1 MKKYRNIRL
10 LALLM
15 AMLLLTGC
23 SGAGDTGLS
32 PVPQP
37 QAETALPFSPVE
49 TQQQPPKGMVGVTQ
63 NDRLT
68 LYVDEKTACI
78 AVYDR
83 ASGQWF
89 YSNPVDAKKDS
100 RAGKTEKN
108 VLMSQLSVS
117 CYQEDLNLVTFYSAQ
132 DAVAKDQFTIEG
144 LQDGLRVTYHLGTMQ
159 PLTDLMP
166 RYITP
171 ERMQTMVYD
180 RLPEKDADYIRKRYI
195 NSTTHEGFLELPPAT
210 RKSNLVAKKLA
221 EYFVAAGYTWE
232 DQAEDNR
239 ISGYEM
245 VDNSRYITV
254 PLEYRL
260 REDHLSVQL
269 LVEQVESVGSLNI
282 AGFSL
287 LPYFGAGSTEDDGY
301 LMIPGGSGAL
311 IHFNNGK
318 SNESVYQQQLYG
330 PDPATQSMA
339 RLQNS
344 QAARLPVFGVK
355 RNDSAFL
362 AVISQGEAEGY
373 VNADVSGRKNSY
385 NYVYPSF
392 TLRDSQ
398 ELSMSSSTGNEAS
411 MRLVEK
417 DIYQGALAVDYYF
430 LDADAGYS
438 EMAAR
443 YRELLVERGVFTA
456 REALDQAP
464 LYLSVIGVI
473 EKTERVLGV
482 PYSATVAMTT
492 CEQAKMMLDR
502 LLDTLDTSV
511 RMRYMGWF
519 NGGVDHASARDVRF
533 NRQTGTA
540 AELLAL
546 AEKLEA
552 SGGALFLD
560 AAFQYVPQ
568 SSGDFNRAK
577 EAVRSIGGE
586 VKSHALYLL
595 GGAPST
601 RQNMGELYN
610 ITTPAAL
617 ASRMD
622 AFVEDLGQLKSQ
634 NFALRDLASAL
645 SSDPYIQR
653 GVSRTQAQLTV
664 ESALADFQQSVGR
677 LLAVEPN
684 AYALASAD
692 EAVNI
697 PEEGVGFYIV
707 DESIPFYPMVLHGMM
722 DYAGTPL
729 NIRADFDAQADLL
742 SMLENGSAPHFML
755 AWEES
760 FRMNGSVYAQWY
772 SVALDVWLE
781 HCVRFAQAYEEV
793 LLPVQHCTMDKH
805 ERLDNGL
812 TVVTYSD
819 GTRVCINNQ
828 SCAAAYEG
836 MTIDAM
842 DYMVLKGQ
850 VEP

>member
-15 AMLLLTGC
+15 TMLALSGCTGPDN
-23 SGAGDTGLS
+23 SGLV

-37 QAETALPFSPVE
+37 TVETAMTFTPAETV
-49 TQQQPPKGMVGVTQ
+49 QQPPKGMVGVCQ

-68 LYVDEKTACI
+68 LYVDQETACV
-78 AVYDR
+78 AVYDQV
-83 ASGQWF
+83 SGQWF

-100 RAGKTEKN
+100 RAGKTEKS
-108 VLMSQLSVS
+108 VLMSQLSVT

-132 DAVAKDQFTIEG
+132 DAVEKDQFTIEG
-144 LQDGLRVTYHLGTMQ
+144 LQDGLRVTYHMGTMK

-171 ERMQTMVYD
+171 ERMQALVYD
-180 RLPEKDADYIRKRYI
+180 HLPEKDVDYIRKRYI
-195 NSTTHEGFLELPPAT
+195 NSTTHEGFLELLPAT

-260 REDHLSVQL
+260 AEDHLSVRL
-269 LVEQVESVGSLNI
+269 LVNQVESVGSLDV

-287 LPYFGAGSTEDDGY
+287 LPYFGAGSTEDNGY
-301 LMIPGGSGAL
+301 LMVPGGSGAL

-318 SNESVYQQQLYG
+318 FNESVYQQQLFG
-330 PDPATQSMA
+330 TDPATQSMS
-339 RLQNS
+339 RLQTS
-344 QAARLPVFGVK
+344 QAARLPVFGIK
-355 RNDSAFL
+355 RNDSVFL
-362 AVISQGEAEGY
+362 AVVSQGAAEGY

-430 LDADAGYS
+430 LDAGAGYS

-443 YRELLVERGVFTA
+443 YRELLAESGAFTVQ
-456 REALDQAP
+456 EASDKTP
-464 LYLSVIGVI
+464 LYVSVIGAI
-473 EKTERVLGV
+473 EKTERILGV

-492 CEQAKMMLDR
+492 CEQAEMMLDR
-502 LLDTLDTSV
+502 LLENMDVSV

-519 NGGVDHASARDVRF
+519 NGGVDHDSARKVRI

-540 AELLAL
+540 VEILSL

-552 SGGALFLD
+552 NDSELFLD
-560 AAFQYVPQ
+560 AAFQFVPQ
-568 SSGDFNRAK
+568 SSGDFNRAR

-601 RQNMGELYN
+601 RQNMGELYS

-617 ASRMD
+617 AGRMD
-622 AFVEDLGQLKSQ
+622 AFVKELGQLKKQ
-634 NFALRDLASAL
+634 NFALPDLTSAL

-664 ESALADFQQSVGR
+664 EAALADFQQAVGR
-677 LLAVEPN
+677 VLAVEPN
-684 AYALASAD
+684 AYALAAAD

-697 PEEGVGFYIV
+697 PEEGVGYYIV
-707 DESIPFYPMVLHGMM
+707 DESIPFYAMVLHGMM
-722 DYAGTPL
+722 DYAGSPL

-742 SMLENGSAPHFML
+742 AMLENGSAPHFML
-755 AWEES
+755 AWEDS

-772 SVALDVWLE
+772 SVNLDMWLE
-781 HCVRFAQAYEEV
+781 HCINFVQAYEDV
-793 LLPVQHCTMDKH
+793 LLPVQDCTMVRH
-805 ERLDNGL
+805 ERLENGL
-812 TVVTYSD
+812 TVVSYSD
-819 GTRVCINNQ
+819 GTIICINNQ
-828 SCAAAYEG
+828 KNAAAYEG
-836 MTIDAM
+836 LTIDAM
-842 DYMVLKGQ
+842 GYMVLKGQ